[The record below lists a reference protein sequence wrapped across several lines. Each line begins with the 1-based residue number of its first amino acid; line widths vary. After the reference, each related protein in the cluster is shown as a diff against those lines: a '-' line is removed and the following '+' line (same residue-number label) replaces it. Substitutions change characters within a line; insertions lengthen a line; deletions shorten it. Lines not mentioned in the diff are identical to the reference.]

1 MSTILIAEDDKQ
13 IREALDRILRFEGY
27 GTVPVNDGA
36 AALEAFVEHE
46 PDAAILDVNMPFVD
60 GLSVTRKL
68 RDRGDRTPILILTAR
83 QATADRVEGLDA
95 GADDYLPK
103 PFELDELLARIR
115 ALLRRSGNGTVTAAL
130 AVDDLTVDTS
140 KRLVTRGGR
149 TIDLT
154 KTEFDILE
162 LLVRNADIVLSRS
175 QIYEEIWGYDF
186 ESSSKSLDVH
196 VGYLRR
202 KLEDAG
208 EPRAAAHR
216 PRHRLRR
223 SAAGPRMS
231 LRSRLAVLFGLVALV
246 ASVLVGTFSFRST
259 AGELRDS
266 TDRFL
271 EARASETGAGDP

>member
-27 GTVPVNDGA
+27 QTVPVNDGA

-103 PFELDELLARIR
+103 PFELDELLARMR
-115 ALLRRSGNGTVTAAL
+115 ALLRRGGTGTVTPAL
-130 AVDDLTVDTS
+130 GVADLTVDTS
-140 KRLVTRGGR
+140 KRQVTRGDR
-149 TIDLT
+149 PIELT

-202 KLEDAG
+202 KLEDGG
-208 EPRAAAHR
+208 EPRVLHTVRGIGYVVR
-216 PRHRLRR
+216 P
-223 SAAGPRMS
+223 P
-231 LRSRLAVLFGLVALV
+231 
-246 ASVLVGTFSFRST
+246 VG
-259 AGELRDS
+259 A
-266 TDRFL
+266 
-271 EARASETGAGDP
+271 